1 MSSARPDEHV
11 ASTLYYDAAHAK
23 EAVKILP
30 GEYYV
35 TNADMILVTVLGSC
49 VSACIRDP
57 KAGVAGMNHFML
69 PDARDGDGVLSA
81 SARYGSYA
89 MELLINQLLKIGARR
104 NALEAKVFGGG
115 NVLPGLTL
123 SNVGERNAAFVLDYL
138 ATERIHVAARDLG
151 GSHPRKIYQFARSGR
166 VRVKQ
171 IARTNNDTIFER
183 ERDYRRQIEVPV
195 AGDVELFG

>member
-1 MSSARPDEHV
+1 MVCSLPATRNASCTPPMSCACAVRQFTNARPRPRSPEICAAARKTMSSARPDEHV

-89 MELLINQLLKIGARR
+89 MELLINQLLK
-104 NALEAKVFGGG
+104 
-115 NVLPGLTL
+115 
-123 SNVGERNAAFVLDYL
+123 
-138 ATERIHVAARDLG
+138 
-151 GSHPRKIYQFARSGR
+151 
-166 VRVKQ
+166 
-171 IARTNNDTIFER
+171 
-183 ERDYRRQIEVPV
+183 
-195 AGDVELFG
+195 